1 MGILTNT
8 CVVVITLEA
17 FDHYSG
23 KTMFCVILQAYH
35 QHQKIPVQCLSEDY
49 NSVI

>member
-23 KTMFCVILQAYH
+23 KTMFCVILQGSDETFLFACF
-35 QHQKIPVQCLSEDY
+35 PVYDP
-49 NSVI
+49 